1 MKQYETPVAEILLFA
16 AEDIITTSP
25 ADPDVESPKVPFG
38 YDSAAPASD
47 WQ

>member
-16 AEDIITTSP
+16 AEDIITTSG
-25 ADPDVESPKVPFG
+25 DPDVETPGVPFRM
-38 YDSAAPASD
+38 DDPAAIASD